1 MKTFISSLQ
10 NARIKQVVKLRSRRY
25 RDSENLTIVEGLR
38 EIKQALDNDI
48 LPSAAFICP
57 EIISGKQAD
66 NIVSQLDALTNN
78 KSISIYE
85 IPAQAYAK
93 IAYRSESGGILL
105 LLPYWH
111 CQLENLS
118 IKRTAFIIVV
128 ENAEKPGNVGAI
140 LRTAE
145 AAGVD
150 GVIICSSGKVASTD
164 IFNPNVIR
172 ASLGTIFSLP
182 IAMTTTDAAIAWL
195 KKHDLQIVA
204 ATPDATKVYTA
215 VNLTQPT
222 AIVTGS
228 EAHGLSNAWLINAD
242 QKVIIP
248 MVGSID
254 SLNLSVSTA
263 LMLYETVRQRNDH
276 KDKR

>member
-10 NARIKQVVKLRSRRY
+10 NTRIKQVVKLRNRRY
-25 RDSENLTIVEGLR
+25 RDSANLTIVEGIR
-38 EIKQALDNDI
+38 EIKQALDNNI
-48 LPSAAFICP
+48 QPSAAFICP
-57 EIISGKQAD
+57 EIISDKQAD
-66 NIVSQLDALTNN
+66 DIASQLDTLANN
-78 KSISIYE
+78 NSVSIYE
-85 IPAQAYAK
+85 IPAEVYAK
-93 IAYRSESGGILL
+93 IAYRGESGGILL

-111 CQLENLS
+111 CQLKNLP
-118 IKRTAFIIVV
+118 IKKNAFIVIV

-172 ASLGTIFSLP
+172 ASLGAIFSLP
-182 IAMTTTDAAIAWL
+182 ITMTTTNAAIAWL
-195 KKHDLQIVA
+195 QKHNLQIVA
-204 ATPDATKVYTA
+204 ATPEATKVYTA

-228 EAHGLSNAWLINAD
+228 EAHGLSNDWLINAD
-242 QKVIIP
+242 QKVAIP

-263 LMLYETVRQRNDH
+263 LMLYETVRQR
-276 KDKR
+276 KG